1 MSLYPIRKHLYEI
14 GHELVATATGRTPAD
29 VIIRSGRL
37 VNVITREILDGPDIA
52 IRFGRIALVGD
63 ASKCRGR
70 DTLVIDAK
78 GSYLVP
84 GFLDGHVHIESS
96 MVTVGQFAKAVLPY
110 GTTAVFMDPHEIANV
125 LGMKGIKLMIEEGKN
140 LPLKVYT
147 TMPSCVPAAPGFED
161 TGAEITPDDIST
173 AMAWDEVVGLG
184 EMMNFPGVLAGDP
197 DVHKKIASTL
207 KAGKV
212 VTGHYAVPDLGP
224 NLSGYVSCGI
234 LSCHESVTCQE
245 SLAKLRLGMY
255 AKLREGSGWKNI
267 KETIKTYTEADADP
281 RRIVLVTDDVHPDT
295 LLTLGHINHVVKRVI
310 EEGTQPITAIQMATI
325 NTAEC
330 FGMSRDLGSITP
342 GKFAD
347 ILFIEDLANP
357 YPEKVMADGKV
368 IAENR
373 KMLMEIP
380 VGTYPRYATKS
391 MNLARSVVPDDFY
404 ISSGSPGK
412 SVRIRVIQVIEGQAI
427 TKQVEVGVCSDKNGE
442 INASRNQDLA
452 KAAVIERH
460 KGTGKIGLGFVKGFG
475 LQSGAVASTVAHDS
489 HNLLVMGMD
498 DDDMAVA
505 ANTLAEVGGGMVV
518 VKRGEVI
525 GLLPLPVAGLMSN
538 KPVEEVQLKVE
549 SLAQAWKDLG
559 CTLTSPFMTM
569 AILSLPVIPELRLT
583 NRGLVDVEKF
593 CFVPLVIS

>member
-78 GSYLVP
+78 GSYLIP

-427 TKQVEVGVCSDKNGE
+427 TKQVEVGVCSDKNGG